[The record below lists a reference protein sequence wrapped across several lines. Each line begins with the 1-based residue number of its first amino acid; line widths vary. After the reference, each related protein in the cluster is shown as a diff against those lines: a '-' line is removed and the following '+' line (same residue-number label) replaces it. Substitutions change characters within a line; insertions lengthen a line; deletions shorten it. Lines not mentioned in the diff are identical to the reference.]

1 MSNSALS
8 ASLGAR
14 PAFTGR
20 PKPVR
25 VGGRRSPA
33 PNRAPARRGGAV
45 KPVMVLPDGIII
57 QGFHWESSTP
67 DCRDPSQW
75 PDGEVSSTWYATVS
89 DKAEDMR
96 EAGFTDI
103 WLPPPSQ
110 SVAKEGYLPTKLYD
124 LDSAYGSY
132 KELRALLRTLQSQG
146 IGAILD
152 CVINHRCGDRQNE
165 KGKWVL
171 YSDEISHDN
180 KRLDWGPWALISN
193 HPDPDLC
200 GTGAASEFD
209 SYHAAPNVDHTN
221 REVRE
226 TLISWL
232 NYMTRPRN
240 LGFSSLRFDFVR
252 GYDPK
257 YVKEYVDSTV
267 WPRGELS
274 VGEWWNDD
282 DGKNPAYTT
291 TEMLVKF
298 VDGVEGHAGAWD
310 FALKT
315 AMHQAAL
322 QNDWS
327 LLGSKEEGLPG
338 LVGVRPHLAFTYID
352 NHDTAPPQAHYP
364 FPDSIPKLLA
374 AHCYMLSHPGIPCVF
389 WQHVY
394 GKKNAAGL
402 TNGKEPDVT
411 LSEEDGRID
420 LRGVWVPPNNPG
432 FSWEKEWPGQEPWSV
447 GSQDAAQ
454 GPMYTG
460 ICGGEIKKMTLAR
473 SQAGVHSSSNV
484 DIIESRKDLYQAV
497 VTGRTVYGSSRS
509 GESRVDSVYQL
520 MVCIGPDAKNVEAKS
535 DWTMVTM
542 GSLHALYALKTP
554 VELEAGEAAMDESH
568 PHTYVTSQKAK
579 EPLPD
584 MMTASFF
591 E

>member
-1 MSNSALS
+1 
-8 ASLGAR
+8 
-14 PAFTGR
+14 
-20 PKPVR
+20 
-25 VGGRRSPA
+25 
-33 PNRAPARRGGAV
+33 
-45 KPVMVLPDGIII
+45 MVLPDGIII
-57 QGFHWESSTP
+57 QGFHWESSVP

-75 PDGEVSSTWYATVS
+75 PNGKVSSTWYATVA

-124 LDSAYGSY
+124 LNSAYGTY

-152 CVINHRCGDRQNE
+152 TVINHRCGDRQNE

-171 YSDEISHDN
+171 FSDEISHDN

-193 HPDPDLC
+193 HPDPDLA
-200 GTGAASEFD
+200 GTGAASEYD
-209 SYHAAPNVDHTN
+209 SYHAAPNVDHSN

-252 GYDPK
+252 GYAPK

-282 DGKNPAYTT
+282 DGRNPAYTT
-291 TEMLVKF
+291 TEMLTKF
-298 VDGVEGHAGAWD
+298 VDEVEGHAGAWD

-315 AMHQAAL
+315 ALHQAAL

-327 LLGSKEEGLPG
+327 LLGNKEGLPG
-338 LVGVRPHLAFTYID
+338 LLGVRPHLAFTYID

-364 FPDSIPKLLA
+364 FPDSVPKLLA
-374 AHCYMLSHPGIPCVF
+374 AYCYILSHPGMPCVF

-394 GKKNAAGL
+394 GKKNGAGL

-420 LRGVWVPPNNPG
+420 GRGVWVPPNNPG
-432 FSWEKEWPGQEPWSV
+432 FTWDERWPGQEPWSV

-460 ICGGEIKKMTLAR
+460 IAGPEIKKMSLAR
-473 SQAGVHSSSNV
+473 SQAGIHSSSAV
-484 DIIESRKDLYQAV
+484 EVLESRKELYQAV
-497 VTGRTVYGSSRS
+497 ITGRTVYGSSRS
-509 GESRVDSVYQL
+509 GESREDSVYQL
-520 MVCIGPDAKNVEAKS
+520 MVCIGPDAKAVETS
-535 DWTMVTM
+535 GSWTPVSR
-542 GSLHALYALKTP
+542 GSHHAMYALKTP
-554 VELEAGEAAMDESH
+554 VKVDESLHCMDEKH
-568 PHTYVTSQKAK
+568 PHTYVVSERAP
-579 EPLPD
+579 EALPD

>member
-1 MSNSALS
+1 MMSTVC
-8 ASLGAR
+8 ASLGVR
-14 PAFTGR
+14 PTVGR
-20 PKPVR
+20 PQPVR
-25 VGGRRSPA
+25 VGGHRASA
-33 PNRAPARRGGAV
+33 PKTSRRGI

-57 QGFHWESSTP
+57 QGFHWESSVP

-75 PDGEVSSTWYATVS
+75 PNGEVSSTWYATVA

-124 LDSAYGSY
+124 LNSAYGTY

-152 CVINHRCGDRQNE
+152 TVINHRCGDRQNE

-171 YSDEISHDN
+171 FSDEISHDN

-193 HPDPDLC
+193 HPDPDLA
-200 GTGAASEFD
+200 GTGAASEYD
-209 SYHAAPNVDHTN
+209 SYHAAPNVDHSN

-252 GYDPK
+252 GYAPK

-282 DGKNPAYTT
+282 DGRNPAYTT
-291 TEMLVKF
+291 TEMLTKF
-298 VDGVEGHAGAWD
+298 VDEVEGHAGAWD

-315 AMHQAAL
+315 ALHQAAL

-327 LLGSKEEGLPG
+327 LLGNKEGLPG
-338 LVGVRPHLAFTYID
+338 LLGVRPHLAFTYID

-364 FPDSIPKLLA
+364 FPDSVPKLLA
-374 AHCYMLSHPGIPCVF
+374 AYCYILSHPGMPCVF

-394 GKKNAAGL
+394 GKKNGAGL

-420 LRGVWVPPNNPG
+420 GRGVWVPPNNPG
-432 FSWEKEWPGQEPWSV
+432 FTWDERWPGQEPWSV

-460 ICGGEIKKMTLAR
+460 IAGPEIKKMSLAR
-473 SQAGVHSSSNV
+473 SQAGIHSSSAV
-484 DIIESRKDLYQAV
+484 EVLESRKELYQAV
-497 VTGRTVYGSSRS
+497 ITGRTVYGSSRS
-509 GESRVDSVYQL
+509 GESREDSVYQL
-520 MVCIGPDAKNVEAKS
+520 MVCIGPDAKAVETS
-535 DWTMVTM
+535 GSWTPVSR
-542 GSLHALYALKTP
+542 GSHHAMYALKTP
-554 VELEAGEAAMDESH
+554 VKVDESLHCMDEKH
-568 PHTYVTSQKAK
+568 PHTYVVSERAP
-579 EPLPD
+579 EALPD